1 MKGGC
6 YSQGWFVYF
15 MTGNAGACVYDDEND
30 PVEKGT
36 LMTQMSGSQGR
47 DYIEIMVRHIE

>member
-1 MKGGC
+1 M
-6 YSQGWFVYF
+6 
-15 MTGNAGACVYDDEND
+15 YDDEND

-47 DYIEIMVRHIE
+47 DDIEIMVWHIE